1 MNKKIGNIEIEK
13 QKLWYHKNAIL
24 ICDIDI
30 DKIIGSNKI
39 SFSKKGFK
47 YFIGYK
53 DNKKLVPYVY
63 CFQKSVHIDEILMK
77 LNICFF
83 IKDDEF
89 LEKCN
94 EILDKVNSNSQKVLD
109 NESVYNQT
117 YLKTKIKSYYGK
129 VNINFRDDKVPKKVL
144 IVLTYQ

>member
-1 MNKKIGNIEIEK
+1 M
-13 QKLWYHKNAIL
+13 
-24 ICDIDI
+24 
-30 DKIIGSNKI
+30 
-39 SFSKKGFK
+39 
-47 YFIGYK
+47 
-53 DNKKLVPYVY
+53 
-63 CFQKSVHIDEILMK
+63 HIDEILMK